1 MSTKA
6 FTSHEESFTG
16 YKKLQQPREGD
27 YSDSDDE
34 NYYDDYEPQS
44 LFDEDAMFCDD
55 DYEPFVA
62 EEEHKSCVFLGRT
75 VFKPIHWRKLSPS
88 KNTETSPSKTS
99 TWWDNTQLVDESK
112 RLVNGVINYS
122 AILPPPTKR
131 EVSKIKKKKKPGAVK
146 TESKTRPVPSSGDPR
161 TKLPYGPQ
169 QHFDEVQQPTRLC
182 ISVLKN
188 KQCFHKERCRFAH
201 NYADLKEC
209 NFGERCK
216 KVIVVSRSE
225 TFIYHNKPEGTACTF
240 KHANESKASYLHRV
254 PHTTPPQSDVRPK
267 TSNGGSNVVRGS
279 TATPSHAGTSRPIL
293 HRSKPKK

>member
-16 YKKLQQPREGD
+16 YKKLHQPPREGD
-27 YSDSDDE
+27 YSDSEDE
-34 NYYDDYEPQS
+34 NYYDDELP

-55 DYEPFVA
+55 DYEPFVDA
-62 EEEHKSCVFLGRT
+62 EEEHKSCIFSGRT
-75 VFKPIHWRKLSPS
+75 VLKPIHWSKISPS
-88 KNTETSPSKTS
+88 KSIETSPSKTS

-122 AILPPPTKR
+122 AILPPPTGRRPVEGTGGPRNKR
-131 EVSKIKKKKKPGAVK
+131 EVSKKKKKPGASK
-146 TESKTRPVPSSGDPR
+146 SEPKTRPIPSDPR
-161 TKLPYGPQ
+161 TKPSLGPR
-169 QHFDEVQQPTRLC
+169 QHLDEIQQPTRLC
-182 ISVLKN
+182 ISLLKSN

-225 TFIYHNKPEGTACTF
+225 TFTYHNKPEGTPCTF

-254 PHTTPPQSDVRPK
+254 PHTTP
-267 TSNGGSNVVRGS
+267 SNGHS
-279 TATPSHAGTSRPIL
+279 TRNQ
-293 HRSKPKK
+293 KVN